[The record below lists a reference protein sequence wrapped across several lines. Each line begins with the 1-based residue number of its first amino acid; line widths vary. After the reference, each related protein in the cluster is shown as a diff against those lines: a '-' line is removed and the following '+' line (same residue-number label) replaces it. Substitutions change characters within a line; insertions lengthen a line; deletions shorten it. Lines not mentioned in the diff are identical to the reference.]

1 MSLKKVALKQM
12 RGPTEKKKATEKTAE
27 ILGASGLE
35 TYIRNTDGAV
45 MVETEPHCYLNAAL
59 LALASGRGRS
69 TGQ

>member
-1 MSLKKVALKQM
+1 MK
-12 RGPTEKKKATEKTAE
+12 GPPEKKKTTETAE
-27 ILGASGLE
+27 VLAASGLE
-35 TYIRNTDGAV
+35 TYIRSTDGAV